1 MQEKLE
7 WKNEKRKVI
16 DLIPAGYNPRKISE
30 KQKQDLME
38 SIRQFNAVVPV
49 VINADNTMIGGHQR
63 LSIYADLGIEE
74 IDVRVPSRKLTEKE
88 EKELNLRLNQ
98 NGGEWDPD
106 KLHAMDPDML
116 LNIGFSTP
124 DLADLW
130 DTGGTSNDEFDE
142 ESALKKAKTTEIKQ
156 GDIFELGGH
165 RVMCGDSTQLEAV
178 SALMGGGRASVIY
191 CDPPYNIGLDYDKGV
206 GNTKGKY
213 QGEYTSKKDSKSDI
227 DYISF
232 VGKTLDNAL
241 KFIDKSVHV
250 FYWCDERFIWVMQMM
265 YKEKAI
271 ENKRVCLWVKNNA
284 SPTPGLAFNKAYEPC
299 VYGTIGRPFLN
310 NNYRA
315 YNEFMN
321 QEIGTGNQM
330 LDDIADL
337 FNLWLVDRGNTQ
349 GYKHPTQKP
358 VTLHEKP
365 LKRCSAPGQIVVDLF
380 GGSGSTLIACEQL
393 GRRSFL
399 MELDPIFCQVI
410 VDRWENL
417 TGNKAKKI

>member
-30 KQKQDLME
+30 KQKQDLIE

-63 LSIYADLGIEE
+63 LSIYADIGIEE

-142 ESALKKAKTTEIKQ
+142 EKALKKAKTTEIKQ

-165 RVMCGDSTQLEAV
+165 RVMCGDSTQLEVV
-178 SALMGGGRASVIY
+178 SALMGGG
-191 CDPPYNIGLDYDKGV
+191 P
-206 GNTKGKY
+206 
-213 QGEYTSKKDSKSDI
+213 GEC
-227 DYISF
+227 YI
-232 VGKTLDNAL
+232 LRPAL
-241 KFIDKSVHV
+241 
-250 FYWCDERFIWVMQMM
+250 
-265 YKEKAI
+265 
-271 ENKRVCLWVKNNA
+271 
-284 SPTPGLAFNKAYEPC
+284 
-299 VYGTIGRPFLN
+299 
-310 NNYRA
+310 
-315 YNEFMN
+315 
-321 QEIGTGNQM
+321 
-330 LDDIADL
+330 
-337 FNLWLVDRGNTQ
+337 
-349 GYKHPTQKP
+349 
-358 VTLHEKP
+358 
-365 LKRCSAPGQIVVDLF
+365 
-380 GGSGSTLIACEQL
+380 
-393 GRRSFL
+393 
-399 MELDPIFCQVI
+399 
-410 VDRWENL
+410 
-417 TGNKAKKI
+417 

>member
-1 MQEKLE
+1 M
-7 WKNEKRKVI
+7 
-16 DLIPAGYNPRKISE
+16 
-30 KQKQDLME
+30 
-38 SIRQFNAVVPV
+38 
-49 VINADNTMIGGHQR
+49 
-63 LSIYADLGIEE
+63 
-74 IDVRVPSRKLTEKE
+74 
-88 EKELNLRLNQ
+88 
-98 NGGEWDPD
+98 
-106 KLHAMDPDML
+106 
-116 LNIGFSTP
+116 
-124 DLADLW
+124 
-130 DTGGTSNDEFDE
+130 
-142 ESALKKAKTTEIKQ
+142 
-156 GDIFELGGH
+156 
-165 RVMCGDSTQLEAV
+165 
-178 SALMGGGRASVIY
+178 
-191 CDPPYNIGLDYDKGV
+191 DYDKGV

-241 KFIDKSVHV
+241 RFIDKSVHV
-250 FYWCDERFIWVMQMM
+250 FYWCDERFIWIMQMM
-265 YKEKAI
+265 YKEKSI

-417 TGNKAKKI
+417 TGNKAKKL